1 MCVRPVCVSVCP
13 DRAVLTNRLAFG
25 ARLLEVASRIN
36 DECSPELKSS
46 IIKHMG
52 STVKEHVRLPV
63 CVNLCVCMSLMCV
76 YVRVP
81 VVCLWTG
88 ICVAVCVCVRMC
100 VCIVCVDRCVCV
112 CVHVVHRCACVLYMC
127 VCMCVCV
134 WKGVGVHSLRG
145 PHS

>member
-1 MCVRPVCVSVCP
+1 MFVLYGTNLVCMCVRPVCVSLCP

-63 CVNLCVCMSLMCV
+63 CVRVSDLCVCL
-76 YVRVP
+76 
-81 VVCLWTG
+81 
-88 ICVAVCVCVRMC
+88 
-100 VCIVCVDRCVCV
+100 
-112 CVHVVHRCACVLYMC
+112 
-127 VCMCVCV
+127 
-134 WKGVGVHSLRG
+134 
-145 PHS
+145 